1 MKKNKIIVYT
11 NETCQYCKQVKD
23 ELTKNNIE
31 FEERLTGEWSVD
43 WQEVINLTGMAT
55 VPTINYE
62 NEFFVP
68 NRDFQNAHQ
77 LPIIFKNFNQSKFS
91 ESKQIL
97 EKIKTLNLNITMA
110 FGRVDQLLK
119 QIETN
124 TKKEENNEHKSTN

>member
-1 MKKNKIIVYT
+1 MEKITIYT
-11 NETCQYCKQVKD
+11 NETCPYCKQVKD

-31 FEERLTGEWSVD
+31 FEERLTDKWLVD
-43 WQEVINLTGMAT
+43 WQGVVNLTGMAT
-55 VPTINYE
+55 VPTINYG

-68 NRDFQNAHQ
+68 NRDFQNAQQ
-77 LPIIFKNFNQSKFS
+77 LPTIFKNFNQSKFS

-124 TKKEENNEHKSTN
+124 TKKE